1 MTTIQFL
8 NRRYA
13 VKQPLSKPEV
23 QRTIQ
28 HLVSKVREDAVLTD
42 QIRQISRRLRYR
54 KMYLRRKYPSFNF
67 QPIVIPRFDKN
78 DRVNPRLRKLINS
91 DPESNLW
98 TFQAVRLF
106 ITLDKRRRIKRR
118 TINHLRKLL
127 LEYKNL

>member
-42 QIRQISRRLRYR
+42 QIRQISKRLRYR
-54 KMYLRRKYPSFNF
+54 KMYLKRKYPSFNF

-78 DRVNPRLRKLINS
+78 DRVNPRLRALINS
-91 DPESNLW
+91 NPESNLW

>member
-13 VKQPLSKPEV
+13 LKTPLSEKERARVIKYLASRV
-23 QRTIQ
+23 Q
-28 HLVSKVREDAVLTD
+28 EDADLMI
-42 QIRQISRRLRYR
+42 QLRQISRKLRYR
-54 KMYLRRKYPSFNF
+54 KMYLKRKYPSFKF
-67 QPIVIPRFDKN
+67 KPIVIPRFDNN

-91 DPESNLW
+91 NPESNLW

>member
-42 QIRQISRRLRYR
+42 QIRRISRRLRYR
-54 KMYLRRKYPSFNF
+54 KMYLKRKYPSFNF
-67 QPIVIPRFDKN
+67 QPIVIPRFDRN
-78 DRVNPRLRKLINS
+78 DRVNPRIQKLLDS

-106 ITLDKRRRIKRR
+106 ITLDRRRRIKRR

>member
-54 KMYLRRKYPSFNF
+54 KMYLKRKYPSFNF

>member
-42 QIRQISRRLRYR
+42 QIRQISKRLRYR
-54 KMYLRRKYPSFNF
+54 KMYLKRKYPSFNF

-78 DRVNPRLRKLINS
+78 DRVNPRLRKLIDSN
-91 DPESNLW
+91 PESNLW

>member
-13 VKQPLSKPEV
+13 IKQPLSKPEV
-23 QRTIQ
+23 QRVIQ

-67 QPIVIPRFDKN
+67 QPIVIPRFDEN
-78 DRVNPRLRKLINS
+78 DRVNPRLQKLIDSN
-91 DPESNLW
+91 PESNLW

-106 ITLDKRRRIKRR
+106 ITLDKRRRIKRK
-118 TINHLRKLL
+118 TINHLRNLQ
-127 LEYKNL
+127 LEYENL

>member
-13 VKQPLSKPEV
+13 DKQPISKPEV

-28 HLVSKVREDAVLTD
+28 HLVSRVREDAVLTD

-54 KMYLRRKYPSFNF
+54 KMYLKRKYPSFNF

-78 DRVNPRLRKLINS
+78 DRVNPRLRKLIDSN
-91 DPESNLW
+91 PESNLW

-118 TINHLRKLL
+118 TINHLRKLQ

>member
-13 VKQPLSKPEV
+13 IKQPLSKPEV

-54 KMYLRRKYPSFNF
+54 KMYLKRKYPSFNF

-78 DRVNPRLRKLINS
+78 DRVNP
-91 DPESNLW
+91 
-98 TFQAVRLF
+98 
-106 ITLDKRRRIKRR
+106 
-118 TINHLRKLL
+118 
-127 LEYKNL
+127 

>member
-28 HLVSKVREDAVLTD
+28 HLVSKVREDADLTD
-42 QIRQISRRLRYR
+42 QIHRISRRLRYR
-54 KMYLRRKYPSFNF
+54 KMYLKRKYPSFNF
-67 QPIVIPRFDKN
+67 QPIVIPRFDRN
-78 DRVNPRLRKLINS
+78 DRVNPRIQKLLDS

-106 ITLDKRRRIKRR
+106 ITLDRRRRIKRR

>member
-28 HLVSKVREDAVLTD
+28 HLVSKVREDAALTD

-54 KMYLRRKYPSFNF
+54 KMYLKRKYPSFNF
-67 QPIVIPRFDKN
+67 QPIVIPRFDRN
-78 DRVNPRLRKLINS
+78 DRVNPRIQKLLDS

-106 ITLDKRRRIKRR
+106 ITLDRRRRIKRR